1 MELVNRYESRKGP
14 DGSRQTLQDDIKMSI
29 LEAMCPAEIERHLQ
43 LNRQRFLDFDDMHSE
58 LATYLETRVGV
69 KLKIES
75 LGKSSLKDPDAMEIG
90 VFTKG
95 KNKGKSKAKGKK
107 GSGKG
112 KGGKGKGKGYCDQKG
127 GKGSSNPSQS
137 GSNPASAVCF
147 SCGKPG
153 HYQRDCRSKGKGKS
167 KGKQSKGK
175 GKNMNSVEDNR
186 NNEPEA
192 EKTLGFLEPSMLMAE
207 DSERE
212 VPRVGVSEMTRKL
225 ARRRYGRVLREAN
238 PMTWRDYP
246 TGTVRGWQLALRQIM
261 DFEEVL
267 QSRWQQMLCAQRG

>member
-1 MELVNRYESRKGP
+1 
-14 DGSRQTLQDDIKMSI
+14 
-29 LEAMCPAEIERHLQ
+29 
-43 LNRQRFLDFDDMHSE
+43 
-58 LATYLETRVGV
+58 
-69 KLKIES
+69 
-75 LGKSSLKDPDAMEIG
+75 
-90 VFTKG
+90 
-95 KNKGKSKAKGKK
+95 
-107 GSGKG
+107 
-112 KGGKGKGKGYCDQKG
+112 
-127 GKGSSNPSQS
+127 
-137 GSNPASAVCF
+137 
-147 SCGKPG
+147 
-153 HYQRDCRSKGKGKS
+153 
-167 KGKQSKGK
+167 
-175 GKNMNSVEDNR
+175 MNSIEDNR
-186 NNEPEA
+186 TNEPEA